1 MTRSLP
7 RWMAWLWVAGGGLTI
22 AAVLVGAVVA
32 WILVGTAADAV
43 TESTAVTRRALT
55 TVGDT
60 TEVVDAVFDDVA
72 GSLRDV
78 QTTLADTSL
87 TLTSASAVTGNLTGV
102 VTEEIPASIDSI
114 RAALPALIDTASVID
129 STMRGLALVGVDYD
143 PSVPL
148 DQSIA
153 DIDAR
158 LAAIPDLLRTQQET
172 LSSVTGDLGRFS
184 SSMIGLSDDVGSIRV
199 RLAEA
204 SSALAGYTTIVADSS
219 ALLDD
224 LESGLTAG
232 VRLVRLTIVLLAL
245 GVTATQTL
253 PISVGVLRLS
263 SPTEAESDR

>member
-7 RWMAWLWVAGGGLTI
+7 RWMAWLWVVGGGLTI
-22 AAVLVGAVVA
+22 AAVLVGAAVA
-32 WILVGTAADAV
+32 WMLVGTAADAV
-43 TESTAVTRRALT
+43 TESTDVTRRALT
-55 TVGDT
+55 TVQET

-87 TLTSASAVTGNLTGV
+87 TLTSASAVTRNLTGV

-148 DQSIA
+148 DQSVA

-204 SSALAGYTTIVADSS
+204 SSALDGYTTIVADSS

-224 LESGLTAG
+224 LESGLSTG
-232 VRLVRLTIVLLAL
+232 VRVVRLTIVLLAL

-253 PISVGVLRLS
+253 PISVGMLRLR